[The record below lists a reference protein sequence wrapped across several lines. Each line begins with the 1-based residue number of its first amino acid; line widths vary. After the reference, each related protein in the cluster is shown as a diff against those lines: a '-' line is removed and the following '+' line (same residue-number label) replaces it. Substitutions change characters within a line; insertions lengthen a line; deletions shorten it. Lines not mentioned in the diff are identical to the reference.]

1 MRVLGQLIEGRTA
14 VRADL
19 MFVAHEIRKENT
31 PVGAHLAVGD
41 FSPLMPEDFDF
52 NTPAT
57 ASTLTGKLAM
67 LRPYHGLTVPT
78 NYFKNAMAKLRE
90 KFLK

>member
-1 MRVLGQLIEGRTA
+1 
-14 VRADL
+14 
-19 MFVAHEIRKENT
+19 
-31 PVGAHLAVGD
+31 
-41 FSPLMPEDFDF
+41 MPEGFDF
-52 NTPAT
+52 NTPAI

-67 LRPYHGLTVPT
+67 VRPYHGLTVPT